1 MKSNQATRPIWAV
14 GFVLVAMCL
23 ASSCDDSTTT
33 EPTVTA
39 ELNVTVAPD
48 PVAAVAS
55 TNEEFQW
62 LASFTVTFAETA
74 GVGSEIQ
81 PVTTNVIETANGEP
95 VQSDEEVLSETQVDT
110 DSNRIEG
117 NSSRVVSIS
126 VFYTLPG
133 GGTEANI
140 NLDIP
145 IVDDTG
151 AEVGGILQV
160 RVE

>member
-1 MKSNQATRPIWAV
+1 MKSNQTARSIWAV
-14 GFVLVAMCL
+14 GFVFVAMYL

-39 ELNVTVAPD
+39 ELNVTVTPD

-62 LASFTVTFAETA
+62 LASFAVTFTETA

-81 PVTTNVIETANGEP
+81 SVTANVVETADGEP
-95 VQSDEEVLSETQVDT
+95 VESEEEVLFQTEADT
-110 DSNRIEG
+110 ESMRIEG
-117 NSSRVVSIS
+117 NSSRVLSIS

-133 GGTEANI
+133 GGTEAYI
-140 NLDIP
+140 NLEIP

-151 AEVGGILQV
+151 AEVGGVLQV